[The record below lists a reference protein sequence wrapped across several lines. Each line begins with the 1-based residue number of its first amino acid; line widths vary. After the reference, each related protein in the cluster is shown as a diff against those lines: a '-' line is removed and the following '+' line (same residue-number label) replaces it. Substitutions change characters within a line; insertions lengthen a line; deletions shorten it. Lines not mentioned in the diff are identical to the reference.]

1 MGDSFTHLHVHT
13 EYSML
18 DGASRLDD
26 VIHAA
31 AVDGQPALG
40 ITDHGNMYGVLDFYR
55 GCREQGIKP
64 IIGTEIYLAHESR
77 DERPSRR
84 GKADDSGGDTGGGQK
99 LYYHAILL
107 AENDVGY
114 KNLIQLSSQ
123 AFLSGYHYKPR
134 ADWELLDKYHEG
146 LIITSGCLGGHVLQS
161 LMQGQEK
168 IALEQAAR
176 FQEIFGRDNFFIEI
190 QDHGIPEQR
199 QTNPMLLEIAKKIQA
214 PVLATNDSHYTH
226 QHDAEAHDALLCV
239 QTGSLLSDTDR
250 FKFHGDQHYLKSAG
264 EMRRLFSEVPSA
276 CDNSL
281 WIAERADV
289 TIEFG
294 QPQLPEF
301 PLPEGFATDTEYLRH
316 LTYEGAKKR
325 WGQTLGADITERL
338 DYELGVIDNMG
349 FSAYFLITWD
359 LIKFARDNDIRVGP
373 GRGSAAGCAV
383 AYTLWITDLDPI
395 KYDLLFERFLNPS
408 RVSMPDID
416 MDFDTRYRD
425 NMIRYAAEKYGR
437 DNVAQIVTFSQIKAR
452 AAVRDAARVLGYPYA
467 VGDKVAKAMPPLIMG
482 RDTPLKYCFE
492 EHPKYV
498 DGYKAAGELRD
509 MVSADAD
516 INRVVEVAKGLEGL
530 RRQDGIHAAAVVIT
544 NEPLTEYL
552 PIQRKPE
559 AGKTIE
565 EAPVVTQYEMHGV
578 EDLGLLKMDFLGL
591 RNLDVISDCLDLVKE
606 TQAIEVDIDAVPLD
620 DGPTFELLKKG
631 ETIGVFQLESGP
643 MRALI
648 RSLAPDSFDDVA
660 ALVALYRPG
669 PMAAN
674 MHNDYADRKNGR
686 KPVEFI
692 HPDAEE
698 LLGETYGLMIYQES
712 VMRMAQKF
720 AGYSLAEADSLRKA
734 MGKKIREAMEKE
746 RQKFTDGV
754 VANGYEHSLAVE
766 MFDIIAQFA
775 DYAFNKSH
783 SYGYGYV
790 AYQIAYLKAN
800 YPVEYLSALLTSVK
814 TKLESAAVY
823 LNECRLMGIE
833 VEVPDIN
840 RSESDFTPVPNL
852 ATAESSDGVPANAGD
867 SNGPGSIIFGLSA
880 IRNVGVGFVE
890 KVLAERRANGPFES
904 FVDFVERV
912 ELEALNKRTIES
924 LIKGGAFDSLGHP
937 RKGLLQVH
945 EQIIDLT
952 VQRRKEHDMGVMS
965 LFGELD
971 DGPTFDERPS
981 VPDVEFEKMP
991 KLSHEKEML
1000 GLYIS
1005 DHPLLGFEGH
1015 VRRKSD
1021 CSIGDLADGEDGAIK
1036 KVGGLITNLQRK
1048 WTRKGDLMAV
1058 FELEDLEGS
1067 VEIMVFPRT
1076 MQEHGPKLEDDKI
1089 VLVRGRLEND
1099 GDLPKLF
1106 AQDIEVIEDLGDN
1119 QPVRVKLDPAGGSED
1134 KLAELKNILSAH
1146 PGDSPVELHLSDR
1159 RVIRLPDDFAVD
1171 NANGVVAEL
1180 RVLLGPDSILV

>member
-1 MGDSFTHLHVHT
+1 MAPGATGGATATAGAAGASGASGRGFVHLHVHT

-437 DNVAQIVTFSQIKAR
+437 DNVAQIVT
-452 AAVRDAARVLGYPYA
+452 
-467 VGDKVAKAMPPLIMG
+467 
-482 RDTPLKYCFE
+482 
-492 EHPKYV
+492 
-498 DGYKAAGELRD
+498 
-509 MVSADAD
+509 
-516 INRVVEVAKGLEGL
+516 
-530 RRQDGIHAAAVVIT
+530 
-544 NEPLTEYL
+544 
-552 PIQRKPE
+552 
-559 AGKTIE
+559 
-565 EAPVVTQYEMHGV
+565 
-578 EDLGLLKMDFLGL
+578 
-591 RNLDVISDCLDLVKE
+591 
-606 TQAIEVDIDAVPLD
+606 
-620 DGPTFELLKKG
+620 
-631 ETIGVFQLESGP
+631 
-643 MRALI
+643 
-648 RSLAPDSFDDVA
+648 
-660 ALVALYRPG
+660 
-669 PMAAN
+669 
-674 MHNDYADRKNGR
+674 
-686 KPVEFI
+686 
-692 HPDAEE
+692 
-698 LLGETYGLMIYQES
+698 
-712 VMRMAQKF
+712 
-720 AGYSLAEADSLRKA
+720 
-734 MGKKIREAMEKE
+734 
-746 RQKFTDGV
+746 
-754 VANGYEHSLAVE
+754 
-766 MFDIIAQFA
+766 
-775 DYAFNKSH
+775 
-783 SYGYGYV
+783 
-790 AYQIAYLKAN
+790 
-800 YPVEYLSALLTSVK
+800 
-814 TKLESAAVY
+814 
-823 LNECRLMGIE
+823 
-833 VEVPDIN
+833 
-840 RSESDFTPVPNL
+840 
-852 ATAESSDGVPANAGD
+852 
-867 SNGPGSIIFGLSA
+867 
-880 IRNVGVGFVE
+880 
-890 KVLAERRANGPFES
+890 
-904 FVDFVERV
+904 
-912 ELEALNKRTIES
+912 
-924 LIKGGAFDSLGHP
+924 
-937 RKGLLQVH
+937 
-945 EQIIDLT
+945 
-952 VQRRKEHDMGVMS
+952 
-965 LFGELD
+965 
-971 DGPTFDERPS
+971 
-981 VPDVEFEKMP
+981 
-991 KLSHEKEML
+991 
-1000 GLYIS
+1000 
-1005 DHPLLGFEGH
+1005 
-1015 VRRKSD
+1015 
-1021 CSIGDLADGEDGAIK
+1021 
-1036 KVGGLITNLQRK
+1036 
-1048 WTRKGDLMAV
+1048 
-1058 FELEDLEGS
+1058 
-1067 VEIMVFPRT
+1067 
-1076 MQEHGPKLEDDKI
+1076 
-1089 VLVRGRLEND
+1089 
-1099 GDLPKLF
+1099 
-1106 AQDIEVIEDLGDN
+1106 
-1119 QPVRVKLDPAGGSED
+1119 
-1134 KLAELKNILSAH
+1134 
-1146 PGDSPVELHLSDR
+1146 
-1159 RVIRLPDDFAVD
+1159 
-1171 NANGVVAEL
+1171 
-1180 RVLLGPDSILV
+1180 